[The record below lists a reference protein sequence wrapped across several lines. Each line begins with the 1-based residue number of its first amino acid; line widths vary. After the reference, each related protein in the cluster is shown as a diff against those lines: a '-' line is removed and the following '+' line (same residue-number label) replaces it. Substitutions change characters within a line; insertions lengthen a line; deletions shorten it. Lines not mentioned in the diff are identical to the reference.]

1 MIKLHNLVWI
11 YWYDKTSKSVTEL
24 DHFPC
29 NEQRIYLLWSLFTFL
44 ALEMIFFAVH
54 EIAILCP
61 IVDIQLEYWQSQ
73 EGPRRALWKFGV
85 EMFKHYKSRSKFT
98 VKGHVQGHTLK
109 IYATVG
115 KALSQG
121 THMPDMNVLYLRMKK
136 LWPMLKIFKSRSKV
150 MVKVTCSKF
159 MVLLEGLVIRNTH
172 AKYESPISQDKKVMP
187 NNKVFQK

>member
-1 MIKLHNLVWI
+1 MSQNYIEKEICPQRGGARLLLQHHCVTNSMTYII
-11 YWYDKTSKSVTEL
+11 Y
-24 DHFPC
+24 HR
-29 NEQRIYLLWSLFTFL
+29 EQYHDVAQLKW
-44 ALEMIFFAVH
+44 
-54 EIAILCP
+54 
-61 IVDIQLEYWQSQ
+61 QLEYWQSQ

-98 VKGHVQGHTLK
+98 VKGHVEGHTFK
-109 IYATVG
+109 IYATVR

-121 THMPDMNVLYLRMKK
+121 THMPNMNVLYLRIEK

-150 MVKVTCSKF
+150 TVKVTCSKF
-159 MVLLEGLVIRNTH
+159 MALSEGLVIRNTH

>member
-1 MIKLHNLVWI
+1 MCYNCQKTKKPHSCTWVPTYYEWNTNWINFLTQPSGAPLHTL
-11 YWYDKTSKSVTEL
+11 SK
-24 DHFPC
+24 
-29 NEQRIYLLWSLFTFL
+29 
-44 ALEMIFFAVH
+44 
-54 EIAILCP
+54 
-61 IVDIQLEYWQSQ
+61 LEYWQSQ

-121 THMPDMNVLYLRMKK
+121 AHMSNMNVLYLRMKK

-150 MVKVTCSKF
+150 TVKVTCSKF